1 MKNFINISIAF
12 LVLTSCSSH
21 HSRSSAPTYGTYENS
36 SSDDLNTTASANT
49 ETGEYLYSDKSS
61 VQRNDAET
69 KKESSST
76 AITTNRL
83 IIYNANLDLKVKVL
97 DSIPSKIKVIAS
109 NNQGYVSSV
118 SNHRISLKVKA
129 ELLDQAIK
137 EIAKLG
143 KVSSKNVS
151 SNDITDSYRDSEIR
165 LENALKSRNRYLELL
180 AKAENVEAT
189 LKVERE
195 LERLNTE
202 IDLLKGRLKNYDN
215 QITYSQIDVY
225 LTQKVKPGIVGYVF
239 VGLYE
244 SIKWLFVR
252 G

>member
-1 MKNFINISIAF
+1 
-12 LVLTSCSSH
+12 
-21 HSRSSAPTYGTYENS
+21 
-36 SSDDLNTTASANT
+36 
-49 ETGEYLYSDKSS
+49 
-61 VQRNDAET
+61 
-69 KKESSST
+69 
-76 AITTNRL
+76 
-83 IIYNANLDLKVKVL
+83 
-97 DSIPSKIKVIAS
+97 
-109 NNQGYVSSV
+109 
-118 SNHRISLKVKA
+118 
-129 ELLDQAIK
+129 LLDQAIK

-143 KVSSKNVS
+143 KVTSKNVS

-202 IDLLKGRLKNYDN
+202 IDILKGRLKNYDN

-225 LTQKVKPGIVGYVF
+225 LFQKVKPGIVGYVF

>member
-1 MKNFINISIAF
+1 MKNLIYISIAF
-12 LVLTSCSSH
+12 LVLTSCSGH
-21 HSRSSAPTYGTYENS
+21 HSRSSAPSYGAYDNTSAE
-36 SSDDLNTTASANT
+36 DLSASASS
-49 ETGEYLYSDKSS
+49 ETSEHLYEKTS
-61 VQRNDAET
+61 VQRNHDES
-69 KKESSST
+69 KKEKSSSE
-76 AITTNRL
+76 ITSRL

-143 KVSSKNVS
+143 KVTSKNVS